1 MHALKD
7 IAIQAEAGWDC
18 KFDSMHI
25 QIFKGLIEE
34 NLGSRAVAITVQMDD
49 SDPAGPQRLVL
60 VGSILEA

>member
-1 MHALKD
+1 
-7 IAIQAEAGWDC
+7 
-18 KFDSMHI
+18 MHI